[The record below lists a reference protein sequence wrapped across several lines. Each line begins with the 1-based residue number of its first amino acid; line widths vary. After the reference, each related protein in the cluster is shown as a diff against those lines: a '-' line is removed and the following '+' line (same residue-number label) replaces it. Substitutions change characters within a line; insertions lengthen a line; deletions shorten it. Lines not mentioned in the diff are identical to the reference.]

1 MIKRILLFSLSYA
14 MHVALLLEPSKA
26 QFVHDKI
33 EDLIGQA
40 DEVDRKFL
48 QVSALCSR

>member
-1 MIKRILLFSLSYA
+1 
-14 MHVALLLEPSKA
+14 MHVALLLEANKA

-33 EDLIGQA
+33 EDLVGQA

-48 QVSALCSR
+48 QVRSHLQDSVVCKSAN